1 MQAYV
6 SCSTGVH
13 MLGYVLIAYGVSDS
27 LGCLVITA
35 LMKRI
40 GRVPGFVIA
49 FILNII
55 LIVVFVYW
63 KPRSEH
69 LPWLFITASLW
80 GLADSVWQTQINGEY
95 KYKSMQKINM
105 LDQY

>member
-1 MQAYV
+1 
-6 SCSTGVH
+6 

-35 LMKRI
+35 LMKKV

-55 LIVVFVYW
+55 LIVVFIYW
-63 KPRSEH
+63 RPRPEH

-80 GLADSVWQTQINGEY
+80 GLADSIWQTQINSGFLL
-95 KYKSMQKINM
+95 KVI
-105 LDQY
+105 